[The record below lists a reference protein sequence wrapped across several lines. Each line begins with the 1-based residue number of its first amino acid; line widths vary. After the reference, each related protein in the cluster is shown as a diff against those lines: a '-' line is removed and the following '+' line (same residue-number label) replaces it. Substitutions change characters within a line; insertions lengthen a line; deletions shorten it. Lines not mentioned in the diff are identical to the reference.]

1 MLESK
6 NKLERRSVKMA
17 DGVDRAVLAAGGV
30 SRRRRNLS
38 NKTGGDR
45 LKSTQSKSPK
55 RPGTPEP
62 EKRVFTDESDQEE
75 GGNVG
80 RSKDIIKR
88 TRSRERPP
96 QKDTTTE
103 TEDDYEMI
111 RQMHAESKVKTDAEE
126 ERVEKKDRVDA
137 AKKSGVLKERE
148 VKELPALI
156 EAPSVEEAPKRARPK
171 TLALKE
177 DAPAVKPRTR
187 SRSRHRKLSTSEE
200 DDEASLA
207 LKGKLTLKP
216 KSDEEVKNELRRRR
230 LMRKRSIEKQSDK
243 RKESE
248 ETCETNEPQEVEI
261 TETKPWFFQ
270 RWFSQIETK
279 NDEEK
284 IVAEVVTVV
293 PEPEIEPEPEPEPPV
308 PEVESEPENEEQT
321 IPETPPPVEQPE
333 KFQLS
338 KIYRE
343 WKEFVNEFSEDYEK
357 IRKLK
362 NRCAS
367 DLLIILIFCGFG
379 GLIFKFTEGTFESF
393 YKCGVKRVKRDF
405 IDTLW
410 GYSQYMPMEDW
421 KSQARTKLLAFENEL
436 HAAHEAG
443 MTSYSGQKS
452 WSFLNAVVYALTV
465 VTTIGLSI
473 SRGFLFKQ

>member
-1 MLESK
+1 MLGSK

-75 GGNVG
+75 GVNVP
-80 RSKDIIKR
+80 RTKDIIKR

-103 TEDDYEMI
+103 TDDDFEAI
-111 RQMHAESKVKTDAEE
+111 RRMHAESKVKTDAEE

-137 AKKSGVLKERE
+137 AKKAGELKDRE

-156 EAPSVEEAPKRARPK
+156 ERPTVEEVPKRARPK

-177 DAPAVKPRTR
+177 DAPSVKPRTR

-230 LMRKRSIEKQSDK
+230 LMRKRSIEKQSETK
-243 RKESE
+243 GKESE
-248 ETCETNEPQEVEI
+248 ETQERNEPETN
-261 TETKPWFFQ
+261 ETKPWFFQ

-279 NDEEK
+279 NEEEK
-284 IVAEVVTVV
+284 VIAEVVQVV
-293 PEPEIEPEPEPEPPV
+293 PDPEIEQQPEPEPLPT
-308 PEVESEPENEEQT
+308 EVESEPENEEET
-321 IPETPPPVEQPE
+321 IPEEPPPE
-333 KFQLS
+333 KIQLT

-343 WKEFVNEFSEDYEK
+343 WREFVNDFSDDYEK

-362 NRCAS
+362 NRCMS
-367 DLLIILIFCGFG
+367 DLIVILIFCGFG

-405 IDTLW
+405 IDSLW

-452 WSFLNAVVYALTV
+452 WSFLNAVVYSITV
-465 VTTIGLSI
+465 VTTIG
-473 SRGFLFKQ
+473 